1 MSSITPGW
9 LPREPRDSQAPRA
22 YAWESGSP
30 APALAGVSTQICFHL
45 PSFLSFYRETSD
57 EGLEAARAGSPPT
70 TEPPLLMLSGFLPAT
85 QAPGLSLQQGRT
97 FRAGPFLAKPAEKR
111 VLQEGKKCDPHRSV
125 VPERTPLGCRALC
138 NNSKDCFLSE
148 AVLLTGLT
156 DDRFSSP
163 TQTKDPERDL

>member
-1 MSSITPGW
+1 
-9 LPREPRDSQAPRA
+9 
-22 YAWESGSP
+22 
-30 APALAGVSTQICFHL
+30 
-45 PSFLSFYRETSD
+45 
-57 EGLEAARAGSPPT
+57 
-70 TEPPLLMLSGFLPAT
+70 MLSGFLPAT

-97 FRAGPFLAKPAEKR
+97 FRAGPFLAKPTEKR